1 MKYFKF
7 KQVLSD
13 GVQEHNI
20 PSVIKVEKLPSEN
33 IVLEA
38 VAKDEDLEMVDIN
51 RAETQNY
58 LSIKVDRIEEIKEED
73 FKNFFKLFPYHCYEI
88 IWIELTNP
96 KLGAKPWT

>member
-7 KQVLSD
+7 KQALFD

-20 PSVIKVEKLPSEN
+20 PSVIKAEKIPAERDILIS
-33 IVLEA
+33 VS
-38 VAKDEDLEMVDIN
+38 KDEDLNIIEVN

-58 LSIKVDRIEEIKEED
+58 LSISINRIEEINEED

-88 IWIELTNP
+88 V
-96 KLGAKPWT
+96 

>member
-7 KQVLSD
+7 KQVLFD

-20 PSVIKVEKLPSEN
+20 PSVIKAEKTPAEHDILIS
-33 IVLEA
+33 VS
-38 VAKDEDLEMVDIN
+38 KDEDLNIIEVN

-58 LSIKVDRIEEIKEED
+58 LSISINRIEEINEED

-88 IWIELTNP
+88 V
-96 KLGAKPWT
+96 